1 MSEIKE
7 KLRLLKAYVL
17 PEPLYLKMIFKKH
30 LGYGLNLREPK
41 SLNEK
46 LQWLK
51 LYYRKPLLT
60 ICADKIAVRDY
71 IKKIIGEQYLIPL
84 VYSTENPEELI
95 DFEFPDYPFIIKAN
109 HDSGGYHIVRN
120 KEEMKIKSIVSD
132 AKKWLKSNHY
142 SKSKEWQYKNIKP
155 QIVVEKL
162 LLDKDGRIPNDIK
175 FTCIN
180 GRVEIVHVDSNKEI
194 KHLRNNYTR
203 DFNPLLI
210 NWPEEYS
217 RNDILPIPESFL
229 IARDLAELLAKPFP
243 FVRVDFYLMGSKIFF
258 GELTFHPTS
267 GFGRFSPSYYD
278 YKYGSKLKLPRLNC
292 SMGTENESY

>member
-7 KLRLLKAYVL
+7 KLRLLKAYIL
-17 PEPLYLKMIFKKH
+17 PDSLYIKMIFKKH
-30 LGYGLNLREPK
+30 LGYSLNLREPK
-41 SLNEK
+41 TLNEK

-60 ICADKIAVRDY
+60 TCADKIAVRDY

-95 DFEFPDYPFIIKAN
+95 EFDFPSYPFIIKAN

-155 QIVVEKL
+155 QIIVEKL
-162 LLDKDGRIPNDIK
+162 LLDKDGKIPNDIK

-180 GRVEIVHVDSNKEI
+180 GRVEMVHVDSNKEI

-217 RNDILPIPESFL
+217 RNDILSTPESYI
-229 IARDLAELLAKPFP
+229 IARDLAEILAKPFP

-278 YKYGSKLKLPRLNC
+278 YKYGSKLKLPKLNYC
-292 SMGTENESY
+292 VGTENESY

>member
-7 KLRLLKAYVL
+7 KLRLLKAYIL

-30 LGYGLNLREPK
+30 LGYSLNLREPK
-41 SLNEK
+41 TLNEK

-60 ICADKIAVRDY
+60 TCADKIAVRDY

-84 VYSTENPEELI
+84 VHSTENPEELLH
-95 DFEFPDYPFIIKAN
+95 FEFPNYPFIIKAN

-120 KEEMKIKSIVSD
+120 KEEMKIKKIVSD

-210 NWPEEYS
+210 NWPEEYC
-217 RNDILPIPESFL
+217 RNDILSMPESFL

-243 FVRVDFYLMGSKIFF
+243 FVRVDFYLMGPKIFF

-278 YKYGSKLKLPRLNC
+278 YKYGSKLKLPMFI
-292 SMGTENESY
+292 SSVETENESY